1 MLTGGTSGRVAT
13 FEARGDPLATNA
25 PGATTSAS
33 TMRTGGPTSFLF
45 QFDRLAPS
53 ESGTVFIDGVS
64 QGGAGTDA
72 NGKGMITL
80 TRPAAI
86 GPHAVIFAGVTG
98 DLAIAPL
105 YVICAASYNFTLG
118 TATFVPGVT
127 DIGSHC
133 DDCDTAI
140 TLPFPV
146 MLYDQTFTSAQ
157 AGSNGHLTFGADDDT
172 FDITCSPFGAAGTTY
187 ALAPYWGDQC
197 TGACNTTPCTGCG
210 IFTTTTG
217 TSPNRVFYIE
227 YRTNYYNQTIN
238 LNYEIALFEN
248 GSPPFRYIYNTIN
261 PAGVAN
267 DSELVVGVKQ
277 NDTTFTQYG
286 CDPTGGQVPPVASG
300 QALNPS
306 LAPCAS
312 PTPTPTSTHSDSH
325 SNSYGHSHLYTYPN
339 GYIYSHSHGHFYAYC
354 NSCIYSHSYGH
365 IHTHCNCDGDIDTDS
380 NANADRYTR
389 HCKSYGDSGKY
400 GTG

>member
-1 MLTGGTSGRVAT
+1 MAGVSVEARADAGDGDMNVTRGFVDRPIVPSGTGGFAALDAEGFFPNETLTLSVCCTGSCTAPADANGALGAFLAIPSGVGNATCVLTGGTSGRAAT

-33 TMRTGGPTSFLF
+33 TMRTNGPASFLF

-72 NGKGMITL
+72 SGKGMITL
-80 TRPAAI
+80 TRPATI

-133 DDCDTAI
+133 DDCDTPI

-146 MLYDQTFTSAQ
+146 MLYDQSFTSAL

-172 FDITCSPFGAAGTTY
+172 FDITCSPFGVAGTTY

-197 TGACNTTPCTGCG
+197 TGSCASSACTSCG
-210 IFTTTTG
+210 IFTTVTG
-217 TSPNRVFYIE
+217 HLAQPRVL
-227 YRTNYYNQTIN
+227 YRVSDHLLRPEHQ
-238 LNYEIALFEN
+238 
-248 GSPPFRYIYNTIN
+248 P
-261 PAGVAN
+261 
-267 DSELVVGVKQ
+267 EL
-277 NDTTFTQYG
+277 
-286 CDPTGGQVPPVASG
+286 
-300 QALNPS
+300 
-306 LAPCAS
+306 
-312 PTPTPTSTHSDSH
+312 
-325 SNSYGHSHLYTYPN
+325 
-339 GYIYSHSHGHFYAYC
+339 
-354 NSCIYSHSYGH
+354 
-365 IHTHCNCDGDIDTDS
+365 
-380 NANADRYTR
+380 
-389 HCKSYGDSGKY
+389 
-400 GTG
+400 